1 MGWMVSSIIFGAAT
15 GVFCTLWWLERS
27 RANDFNE
34 FNDFLLALIGKFAEI
49 AREAKKEAE
58 SDVQPQAGD

>member
-27 RANDFNE
+27 RANDLGE
-34 FNDFLLALIGKFAEI
+34 FLLALIATSVKM
-49 AREAKKEAE
+49 ARKNTEEAE
-58 SDVQPQAGD
+58 GDVQPQAGD

>member
-27 RANDFNE
+27 RANDLGEFNE
-34 FNDFLLALIGKFAEI
+34 FLLALIATSVKM
-49 AREAKKEAE
+49 ARKNTEEAE
-58 SDVQPQAGD
+58 GDVQPQAGD

>member
-15 GVFCTLWWLERS
+15 GVFVALWWRERS

-34 FNDFLLALIGKFAEI
+34 FNDFLLALIAKLAEM
-49 AREAKKEAE
+49 AREADKEAE
-58 SDVQPQAGD
+58 GDVQPQAGD